1 MRIIG
6 DISTYAILQAEKTP
20 EVGDFRA
27 FNGKISVP
35 VPDQSALVLDTS
47 SYILPID
54 GGDVSSL
61 ASADMLIS
69 FPMYSQAVFNP
80 LLSPGDIADLDL
92 TAVFTPTGDIT
103 RAFVGRGAGPLPTG
117 LMPGSVG
124 VLGQNNKVGPARP
137 GLLISDTID
146 IGPLTAA
153 VGADEFMITWTLYD
167 FDTSEDVTSSFGAT
181 AGLNDAA
188 VRSIAE
194 ADPSP
199 SGFEVWL
206 SHDDGANYI
215 LMDRLTPT
223 DFTTFGSLL
232 RIAFRNTG
240 SVKRRIACYSIL
252 F

>member
-6 DISTYAILQAEKTP
+6 DISSYAILQAEKTP
-20 EVGDFRA
+20 EIGNFRA
-27 FNGKISVP
+27 FNGKISIP
-35 VPDQSALVLDTS
+35 VPDQVSLEITTS
-47 SYILPID
+47 SYILPVD
-54 GGDVSSL
+54 GGDVSSQVNAAL
-61 ASADMLIS
+61 LVSY
-69 FPMYSQAVFNP
+69 PMYGHAIFNP

-92 TAVFTPTGDIT
+92 AAVFTPTGDAT
-103 RAFVGRGAGPLPTG
+103 RAFIGRGAGPLPTG
-117 LMPGSVG
+117 LMPSSVG
-124 VLGQNNKVGPARP
+124 VLARNTKVGPARP

-146 IGPLTAA
+146 IGPLTGGL
-153 VGADEFMITWTLYD
+153 GADEFLVTWTLYD
-167 FDTSEDVTSSFGAT
+167 FETSEDVTSDFGAT
-181 AGLNDAA
+181 AGLNTAS

-206 SHDDGANYI
+206 SHDDGVNYI

-223 DFTTFGSLL
+223 DFTTFGTLL

-240 SVKRRIACYSIL
+240 AVKRRIASYSIL

>member
-1 MRIIG
+1 MRVIS
-6 DISTYAILQAEKTP
+6 DLSTYSIIQAEKTP
-20 EVGDFRA
+20 EIGDFRA

-35 VPDQSALVLDTS
+35 IPEQVSLDITS
-47 SYILPID
+47 SSYVLPVD

-61 ASADMLIS
+61 AFAALLVQY
-69 FPMYSQAVFNP
+69 PMYSNAVHNP
-80 LLSPGDIADLDL
+80 LLDPGDIADLDL

-124 VLGQNNKVGPARP
+124 VLGRNTKVGPARP
-137 GLLISDTID
+137 GLLISQTID
-146 IGPLTAA
+146 IGPMTGGL
-153 VGADEFMITWTLYD
+153 GADEFMVWFALQD
-167 FDTSEDVTSSFGAT
+167 VDTSEDVTSDFGAT
-181 AGLNDAA
+181 AGQNTAS

-194 ADPSP
+194 ADPNP
-199 SGFEVWL
+199 SGFETWL

-223 DFTTFGSLL
+223 DFGAFGTLL

-240 SVKRRIACYSIL
+240 SVKRRILSYAIL